1 MTLRWKKSS
10 KSVSDGACVEV
21 ANHLGAVRDS
31 KNPGVVLGVS
41 PARLRAFV
49 DALKSK

>member
-1 MTLRWKKSS
+1 MTVRWKKSS
-10 KSVSDGACVEV
+10 RSSDSSDCVEV

-31 KNPGVVLGVS
+31 KNPEAALEVS

-49 DALKSK
+49 DALKTR

>member
-10 KSVSDGACVEV
+10 RSLSGDCVEV
-21 ANHLGAVRDS
+21 AGHLDAVRDS

-41 PARLRAFV
+41 PARLKAFV
-49 DALKSK
+49 DALKSR